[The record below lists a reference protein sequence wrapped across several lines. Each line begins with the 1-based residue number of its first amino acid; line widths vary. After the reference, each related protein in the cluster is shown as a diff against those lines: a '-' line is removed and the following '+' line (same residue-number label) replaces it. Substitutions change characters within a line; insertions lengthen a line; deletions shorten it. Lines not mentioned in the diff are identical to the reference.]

1 MSQQQTFRILRVAD
15 DYPPGG
21 KPTYGLQPV
30 FYYLS
35 REQAKQGNEVHV
47 IARKKGSEPNS
58 ELIEGVEIHR
68 VEDPFSINAFQTIRR
83 LANSGDRSRQ
93 TIIHTHATA
102 GLFLVPLKR
111 TLKAHLVAQ
120 VHGTSH
126 SHYMPKKISS
136 LRTEISYSPLKMS
149 YYYFRERSLWSSAD
163 EVVTVANVIKDD
175 LMKFYGLR
183 DNKVSVIYNGV
194 DASVFK
200 PLRNFDVPEPLKTLK
215 GKKIALFVGHFGLRK
230 GLPFV
235 IEAMKKV
242 KENIKDVALVCI
254 GGVPS
259 WLGSKNDYWSFLR
272 SIIEKNGLQEVVYL
286 LERVPNELLPS
297 YYSMASVFVL
307 PTYYEAFG
315 KVIIEAMACGL
326 PVITTK
332 RGGNEEAV
340 SDGVSGFL
348 VNYGSV
354 SELADT
360 ITRILSD
367 DKLGRQM
374 GEIGRQRVEKDFTWK
389 IVANRLSVI
398 YDAMTFDRK

>member
-15 DYPPGG
+15 DFPPGG

-35 REQAKQGNEVHV
+35 REQARQGNEVHV
-47 IARKKGSEPNS
+47 IARKKGSEPSS
-58 ELIEGVEIHR
+58 ELIEGVKIHR
-68 VEDPFSINAFQTIRR
+68 VEGPFSINAFQTIRR
-83 LANSGDRSRQ
+83 LANAEDRSRQ
-93 TIIHTHATA
+93 TIIHTHATT

-126 SHYMPKKISS
+126 SHYMPKKINS
-136 LRTEISYSPLKMS
+136 LSTEISYSPLKMS
-149 YYYFRERSLWSSAD
+149 YYYFRERSLWSSAN

-183 DNKVSVIYNGV
+183 DDKVNVIYNGV
-194 DASVFK
+194 DTSIFK
-200 PLRNFDVPEPLKTLK
+200 PLRDFDIPEALQTLK

-242 KENIKDVALVCI
+242 KENVKDAALVCI

-259 WLGSKNDYWSFLR
+259 WLGNKNDYWSYLR
-272 SIIEKNGLQEVVYL
+272 SIVEKNGLQEVVYL
-286 LERVPNELLPS
+286 LDKVPNASLPS
-297 YYSMASVFVL
+297 YYSMATVFVL

-340 SDGVSGFL
+340 SDGVSGLL

-354 SELADT
+354 KELAEA
-360 ITRILSD
+360 ITKILSN
-367 DKLGRQM
+367 DKLARQM
-374 GEIGRQRVEKDFTWK
+374 GEMGRERVQKDFTWK
-389 IVANRLSVI
+389 IVANRLNRI
-398 YDAMTFDRK
+398 YEAIAFDHK